1 MNSNPRRTL
10 TIALSATS
18 LGAGLWGA
26 LSANLQAA
34 NVPTSPTANTS
45 PAAAMPPLDVVE
57 MSQKEAQRR
66 ETARLRAV
74 EHLKLARAR
83 FSIKDYLPA
92 VKHYLEALKDL
103 PESRNNMRER
113 AEAISGFRDAS
124 LELANRLKGEGR
136 TLSKQFDLD
145 ARWKPAPGHE
155 WDSAEDVLRTLLE
168 KDPENRTAKRELERL
183 DDPRYTK
190 RALTPHFV
198 ADRKQ
203 TERLLQEAKD
213 LHDIGKFDLAIKRAD
228 QVLDIDPYNK
238 AARKEQQRN
247 NEEIIRYGEEA
258 YDEARSRAI
267 RNVQKAWASPVK
279 RYGTVSTGTTAPQQM
294 EESGVERLRKKV
306 ATLVIPEVEF
316 RDSTLTEV
324 AAILTEASK
333 NADRS
338 NDPQKGVTI
347 LVNIPNMPRTGG
359 AAAPG
364 GSVLDLAPPSGGGS
378 GGGGMPTVTLPK
390 IPNFTLARILD
401 YVTEQSGTTKWTVRK
416 DSIEIVPKTAQ
427 TDTLILRT
435 WTVSPFIFSSTAPKV
450 DAELSSTGLGGLG
463 LSGAAAG
470 GAPKPNN
477 SRRVDAKEYLSGQN
491 VSFAAPN
498 STATYNPR
506 TKSLTVYNTAEM
518 LELVDQ
524 LVADGADS
532 SPVQVEIQARFV
544 EFTQQNL
551 KELSFDWLMG
561 QANLPGTQNVFAGGG
576 TTGSQRP
583 SLNSSDYPFTIPAG
597 GAYPNGGN
605 PVGVFPVTG
614 GNRSGKL
621 ALSSSAIDALL
632 AGATGGGGL
641 AGPAAFSIAGAFTD
655 PQFQMVVRAMNQSKA
670 IDLLS
675 SPSIVARNQEEANID
690 IVREFMYPTAFTP
703 PQIGGAAG
711 GAAPAAGGAAA
722 ATAAPA
728 SIPVT
733 PTTPSD
739 FIKRDTGV
747 KLKVNPTIQ
756 PDRYSVDL
764 DLRPEVIEFEGFI
777 NYGSPI
783 QTVAQQSAISTAVGG
798 IASTPKAVT
807 LTDNVINQPI
817 FAVRRI
823 QTNITLLDGETIA
836 LGGLIREDVQKV
848 DDKVPVLGDIPI
860 LGRLFRSKV
869 DQHIKK
875 NLTIF
880 VTARIIDAAGQPIKT
895 NKAEQEPPEEV
906 PALTENR

>member
-1 MNSNPRRTL
+1 MNSNPRLTL
-10 TIALSATS
+10 TLALSATS
-18 LGAGLWGA
+18 LGAGIWGA
-26 LSANLQAA
+26 LPATTQAA
-34 NVPTSPTANTS
+34 KPQPSTTQPST
-45 PAAAMPPLDVVE
+45 PAASMPPADVVE
-57 MSQKEAQRR
+57 MSQKEVQRR

-74 EHLKLARAR
+74 EQLKLARNRMA
-83 FSIKDYLPA
+83 IKDYQVA
-92 VKHYLEALKDL
+92 VKHYLEALRDL
-103 PESRNNMRER
+103 PESRNNSRER
-113 AEAISGFRDAS
+113 TEAMAGFRDAS
-124 LELANRLKGEGR
+124 LELAKVRTSEGR
-136 TLSKQFDLD
+136 YLRREGQQL
-145 ARWKPAPGHE
+145 
-155 WDSAEDVLRTLLE
+155 DSAEDVLRTLLE
-168 KDPENRTAKRELERL
+168 KDPENRAAKRQLERL
-183 DDPRYTK
+183 YDPAYTNQTFTPSV
-190 RALTPHFV
+190 RAELRDVQKFLT
-198 ADRKQ
+198 
-203 TERLLQEAKD
+203 EAQGFY
-213 LHDIGKFDLAIKRAD
+213 DIGKFDLAMKRAD
-228 QVLDIDPYNK
+228 QALDVDPYNS
-238 AARKEQQRN
+238 AARKIQQMAN
-247 NEEIIRYGEEA
+247 DAITRYGENA
-258 YDEARSRAI
+258 YDEARARAI

-279 RYGTVSTGTTAPQQM
+279 RYGTVSTSTTAPQQM

-347 LVNIPNMPRTGG
+347 LVNIPNLPRSGG

-364 GSVLDLAPPSGGGS
+364 GSVLDLAAPSGGG

-401 YVTEQSGTTKWTVRK
+401 YVTEQSGTTKWAVKK

-463 LSGAAAG
+463 LGGAASS

-551 KELSFDWLMG
+551 KELTFDWLMG
-561 QANLPGTQNVFAGGG
+561 QSNVPGTEKVFTGGG

-583 SLNSSDYPFTIPAG
+583 SLNSSDYPFTIPSG
-597 GAYPNGGN
+597 GAFPNGGN
-605 PVGVFPVTG
+605 PVGVNPVTG

-641 AGPAAFSIAGAFTD
+641 AGPAAFSLAGAFTD

-711 GAAPAAGGAAA
+711 GAAPAGGAAA
-722 ATAAPA
+722 NAAAPA

-739 FIKRDTGV
+739 FLKRDTGV

-783 QTVAQQSAISTAVGG
+783 QTVATQSAITTAVGG

-823 QTNITLLDGETIA
+823 QTNVTLLDGETIA

-848 DDKVPVLGDIPI
+848 NDKVPVLGDIPL

-895 NKAEQEPPEEV
+895 NKAEQEAPEEV
-906 PALTENR
+906 PALTAPR

>member
-1 MNSNPRRTL
+1 MH
-10 TIALSATS
+10 AAS
-18 LGAGLWGA
+18 LGAFGACTLGA
-26 LSANLQAA
+26 LQLNLMAAKSPPPPRAAEVASA
-34 NVPTSPTANTS
+34 
-45 PAAAMPPLDVVE
+45 DVTEMME
-57 MSQKEAQRR
+57 MSRKEVQRR
-66 ETARLRAV
+66 ENGRLKAV
-74 EHLKLARAR
+74 EQLELAHAKMA
-83 FSIKDYLPA
+83 IKDYKPA
-92 VKHYLEALKDL
+92 IKHYLEALKNL
-103 PESRNNMRER
+103 PESRNNWKER
-113 AEAISGFRDAS
+113 AAAMSGFRDAS
-124 LELANRLKGEGR
+124 LELAKVRASEGR
-136 TLSKQFDLD
+136 YFHKEGQQL
-145 ARWKPAPGHE
+145 E
-155 WDSAEDVLRTLLE
+155 SAEDVLNALLE
-168 KDPENRTAKRELERL
+168 KDPDNRTARRQLERL
-183 DDPRYTK
+183 YDPTITNRMYTPTH
-190 RALTPHFV
+190 RAELEDV
-198 ADRKQ
+198 K
-203 TERLLQEAKD
+203 RLLNEAQGFY
-213 LHDIGKFDLAIKRAD
+213 DIGKFDLAIKRAD
-228 QVLDIDPYNK
+228 QVLDIDPYNS
-238 AARKEQQRN
+238 AARKIQQLSDDA
-247 NEEIIRYGEEA
+247 ITRYGENA
-258 YDEARSRAI
+258 YDEARARAI

-279 RYGTVSTGTTAPQQM
+279 RYGTVSTSTTAPQQM
-294 EESGVERLRKKV
+294 EETGVERLRKKV

-347 LVNIPNMPRTGG
+347 LVNIPNLPKGG
-359 AAAPG
+359 GSAPAAPG
-364 GSVLDLAPPSGGGS
+364 GSVLDLSPPTGGGA
-378 GGGGMPTVTLPK
+378 GGMSAMPTVTLPK

-401 YVTEQSGTTKWTVRK
+401 YVTEQSGTTKWTVKK

-435 WTVSPFIFSSTAPKV
+435 WTVSPFIFSSSAPKV

-463 LSGAAAG
+463 LGGATG
-470 GAPKPNN
+470 GAAPKPNN
-477 SRRVDAKEYLSGQN
+477 SRRIDAKEFLSGQN

-532 SPVQVEIQARFV
+532 SPVQVDIQARFV

-561 QANLPGTQNVFAGGG
+561 QSNVPGGERIFTGGG

-583 SLNSSDYPFTIPAG
+583 SLNSSDFPFTIPSG
-597 GAYPNGGN
+597 GAFPNGGN

-641 AGPAAFSIAGAFTD
+641 AGPAAFSVAGAFTD
-655 PQFQMVVRAMNQSKA
+655 PQFQMVIRAMNQSKA

-711 GAAPAAGGAAA
+711 GAGAAAGGGAVGNAAA
-722 ATAAPA
+722 PAA

-739 FIKRDTGV
+739 FLKRDTGV

-783 QTVAQQSAISTAVGG
+783 QTVATQSAITTAVGG

-823 QTNITLLDGETIA
+823 QTNVTLLDGETIA

-848 DDKVPVLGDIPI
+848 DDKVPILGDIPG

-880 VTARIIDAAGQPIKT
+880 VTARIIDAAGQPIKI

-906 PALTENR
+906 PALTAPR

>member
-1 MNSNPRRTL
+1 MNLNRRLTL
-10 TIALSATS
+10 SFFLHATS
-18 LGAGLWGA
+18 LGAGIWGA
-26 LSANLQAA
+26 VPPNLMAA
-34 NVPTSPTANTS
+34 KAPPPQPTAPAKTS
-45 PAAAMPPLDVVE
+45 ADVSELVE
-57 MSQKEAQRR
+57 MSRKEVQRR
-66 ETARLRAV
+66 KASRAKAV
-74 EHLKLARAR
+74 DALKIAHAKM
-83 FSIKDYLPA
+83 SIKDHQSA
-92 VKHYLEALKDL
+92 VKHYLEALRNL
-103 PESRNNMRER
+103 PESRNNLTER
-113 AEAISGFRDAS
+113 AEAMAGFRDAS
-124 LELANRLKGEGR
+124 LELAKDRASEGR
-136 TLSKQFDLD
+136 YFPKQ
-145 ARWKPAPGHE
+145 GQQIE
-155 WDSAEDVLRTLLE
+155 SAEDVLNTLLE
-168 KDPENRTAKRELERL
+168 WDPGNRAARRQLERL
-183 DDPRYTK
+183 YDPKISNRMYTPTHHAELQDVK
-190 RALTPHFV
+190 R
-198 ADRKQ
+198 
-203 TERLLQEAKD
+203 LQLEAEGFY
-213 LHDIGKFDLAIKRAD
+213 DIGKFDLAIKRAD
-228 QVLDIDPYNK
+228 QILDIDPYNK
-238 AARKEQQRN
+238 AARDLQQKAD
-247 NEEIIRYGEEA
+247 NEITRYGEHA
-258 YDEARSRAI
+258 YDEARARAI

-279 RYGTVSTGTTAPQQM
+279 RYGTVSTSTTAPQQM

-324 AAILTEASK
+324 AAILTEASR

-347 LVNIPNMPRTGG
+347 LVNIPNLPRGGG
-359 AAAPG
+359 AAPAAPG
-364 GSVLDLAPPSGGGS
+364 GSVLDLPPPT
-378 GGGGMPTVTLPK
+378 GGGGGMSAMPTVTLPK

-401 YVTEQSGTTKWTVRK
+401 YVTEQSGTTKWTVKK

-435 WTVSPFIFSSTAPKV
+435 WTVSPFIFSSSAPKV
-450 DAELSSTGLGGLG
+450 DAELSSTGLGALG
-463 LSGAAAG
+463 LAGATG

-477 SRRVDAKEYLSGQN
+477 ARRIDAKEFLSGQN

-532 SPVQVEIQARFV
+532 SPVQVDIQARFV

-561 QANLPGTQNVFAGGG
+561 QSNVQGSERIFTGGG

-583 SLNSSDYPFTIPAG
+583 SLNSSDFPFTIPSG
-597 GAYPNGGN
+597 GAFPNGGN

-614 GNRSGKL
+614 ANRSGKL

-641 AGPAAFSIAGAFTD
+641 AGPAAFSVAGAFTD
-655 PQFQMVVRAMNQSKA
+655 PQFQMVIRAMNQSKA

-711 GAAPAAGGAAA
+711 GAGAAAGGGAAA
-722 ATAAPA
+722 NNGAAAA

-739 FIKRDTGV
+739 FLKRDTGV

-783 QTVAQQSAISTAVGG
+783 QTVATQSAISTAVGG
-798 IASTPKAVT
+798 IASTPKAIT

-823 QTNITLLDGETIA
+823 QTNVTLLDGETIA

-848 DDKVPVLGDIPI
+848 DDKLPILGDIPG

-906 PALTENR
+906 PALTAPR

>member
-1 MNSNPRRTL
+1 
-10 TIALSATS
+10 
-18 LGAGLWGA
+18 
-26 LSANLQAA
+26 
-34 NVPTSPTANTS
+34 
-45 PAAAMPPLDVVE
+45 
-57 MSQKEAQRR
+57 
-66 ETARLRAV
+66 
-74 EHLKLARAR
+74 
-83 FSIKDYLPA
+83 
-92 VKHYLEALKDL
+92 
-103 PESRNNMRER
+103 
-113 AEAISGFRDAS
+113 
-124 LELANRLKGEGR
+124 
-136 TLSKQFDLD
+136 
-145 ARWKPAPGHE
+145 
-155 WDSAEDVLRTLLE
+155 
-168 KDPENRTAKRELERL
+168 
-183 DDPRYTK
+183 
-190 RALTPHFV
+190 
-198 ADRKQ
+198 
-203 TERLLQEAKD
+203 
-213 LHDIGKFDLAIKRAD
+213 
-228 QVLDIDPYNK
+228 
-238 AARKEQQRN
+238 
-247 NEEIIRYGEEA
+247 
-258 YDEARSRAI
+258 
-267 RNVQKAWASPVK
+267 
-279 RYGTVSTGTTAPQQM
+279 
-294 EESGVERLRKKV
+294 
-306 ATLVIPEVEF
+306 
-316 RDSTLTEV
+316 
-324 AAILTEASK
+324 
-333 NADRS
+333 
-338 NDPQKGVTI
+338 
-347 LVNIPNMPRTGG
+347 
-359 AAAPG
+359 
-364 GSVLDLAPPSGGGS
+364 
-378 GGGGMPTVTLPK
+378 MPTVTLPK

-401 YVTEQSGTTKWTVRK
+401 YVTEQSGTTKWTVKK

-463 LSGAAAG
+463 LGGAATT

-551 KELSFDWLMG
+551 KELSFDWLLG
-561 QANLPGTQNVFAGGG
+561 QANIPKTHNVFAGGG

-597 GAYPNGGN
+597 GAFPNGGN

-632 AGATGGGGL
+632 AGATGGGGIS
-641 AGPAAFSIAGAFTD
+641 GPAAFSLAGAFTD

-722 ATAAPA
+722 NTAAAA

-739 FIKRDTGV
+739 FLKRDTGV

-783 QTVAQQSAISTAVGG
+783 QTVATQSAITTAVGG

-823 QTNITLLDGETIA
+823 QTNVTLLDGETIA

-848 DDKVPVLGDIPI
+848 DDKVPVLGDIPL
-860 LGRLFRSKV
+860 LGRMFRSKV

-880 VTARIIDAAGQPIKT
+880 VTARIIDAAGQPIKI
-895 NKAEQEPPEEV
+895 NKAEQDPPEDV
-906 PALTENR
+906 PALTEPR

>member
-1 MNSNPRRTL
+1 M
-10 TIALSATS
+10 SA
-18 LGAGLWGA
+18 
-26 LSANLQAA
+26 
-34 NVPTSPTANTS
+34 
-45 PAAAMPPLDVVE
+45 
-57 MSQKEAQRR
+57 
-66 ETARLRAV
+66 
-74 EHLKLARAR
+74 
-83 FSIKDYLPA
+83 
-92 VKHYLEALKDL
+92 
-103 PESRNNMRER
+103 
-113 AEAISGFRDAS
+113 
-124 LELANRLKGEGR
+124 
-136 TLSKQFDLD
+136 
-145 ARWKPAPGHE
+145 
-155 WDSAEDVLRTLLE
+155 
-168 KDPENRTAKRELERL
+168 
-183 DDPRYTK
+183 
-190 RALTPHFV
+190 
-198 ADRKQ
+198 
-203 TERLLQEAKD
+203 
-213 LHDIGKFDLAIKRAD
+213 
-228 QVLDIDPYNK
+228 
-238 AARKEQQRN
+238 
-247 NEEIIRYGEEA
+247 
-258 YDEARSRAI
+258 
-267 RNVQKAWASPVK
+267 
-279 RYGTVSTGTTAPQQM
+279 
-294 EESGVERLRKKV
+294 
-306 ATLVIPEVEF
+306 
-316 RDSTLTEV
+316 
-324 AAILTEASK
+324 
-333 NADRS
+333 
-338 NDPQKGVTI
+338 
-347 LVNIPNMPRTGG
+347 
-359 AAAPG
+359 
-364 GSVLDLAPPSGGGS
+364 
-378 GGGGMPTVTLPK
+378 MPTVTLPK

-401 YVTEQSGTTKWTVRK
+401 YVTEQSGTTKWTVKK

-435 WTVSPFIFSSTAPKV
+435 WTVSPFIFSSSAPKV

-463 LSGAAAG
+463 LGGATG
-470 GAPKPNN
+470 GAAPKPNN
-477 SRRVDAKEYLSGQN
+477 SRRIDAKEFLSGQN

-506 TKSLTVYNTAEM
+506 TKSLTVFNTAEM

-532 SPVQVEIQARFV
+532 SPVQVDIQARFV

-561 QANLPGTQNVFAGGG
+561 QSNVPGGERIFTGGG

-583 SLNSSDYPFTIPAG
+583 SLNSSDFPFTIPSG
-597 GAYPNGGN
+597 GAFPNGGN

-641 AGPAAFSIAGAFTD
+641 AGPAAFSVAGAFTD
-655 PQFQMVVRAMNQSKA
+655 PQFQMVIRAMNQSKA

-711 GAAPAAGGAAA
+711 GAGAAAGGGAVGNAAA
-722 ATAAPA
+722 PAA

-739 FIKRDTGV
+739 FLKRDTGV

-783 QTVAQQSAISTAVGG
+783 QTVATQSAITTAVGG

-823 QTNITLLDGETIA
+823 QTNVTLLDGETIA

-848 DDKVPVLGDIPI
+848 DDKVPILGDIPG

-880 VTARIIDAAGQPIKT
+880 VTARIIDAAGQPIKI

-906 PALTENR
+906 PALTAPR

>member
-1 MNSNPRRTL
+1 MNLNRRLTL
-10 TIALSATS
+10 SLVLHATS
-18 LGAGLWGA
+18 LGAGIWGVLPSQLVEA
-26 LSANLQAA
+26 KAPLRPLVDPAIQAA
-34 NVPTSPTANTS
+34 
-45 PAAAMPPLDVVE
+45 DVAE
-57 MSQKEAQRR
+57 LMDMSRKEVQRR
-66 ETARLRAV
+66 EASRATAIEQLRLAQA
-74 EHLKLARAR
+74 KM
-83 FSIKDYLPA
+83 SIRDYQA
-92 VKHYLEALKDL
+92 AIKHYLEALKNL
-103 PESRNNMRER
+103 PESRNNQSER
-113 AEAISGFRDAS
+113 AHAMTGFRDAS
-124 LELANRLKGEGR
+124 LELAKIRASEGR
-136 TLSKQFDLD
+136 YFHKEGQQL
-145 ARWKPAPGHE
+145 E
-155 WDSAEDVLRTLLE
+155 SAEDVLNALLE
-168 KDPENRTAKRELERL
+168 KDPDNRAARRQLERL
-183 DDPRYTK
+183 YDPTITNRMYTPTH
-190 RALTPHFV
+190 RAELEDV
-198 ADRKQ
+198 K
-203 TERLLQEAKD
+203 RLLTEAQGFY
-213 LHDIGKFDLAIKRAD
+213 DIGKFDLAIKRAD
-228 QVLDIDPYNK
+228 QVLDIDPYNS
-238 AARKEQQRN
+238 AARKIQQMADDAVT
-247 NEEIIRYGEEA
+247 RYGETA
-258 YDEARSRAI
+258 YDEARARAI

-279 RYGTVSTGTTAPQQM
+279 RYGTVSTSTTAPQQM

-324 AAILTEASK
+324 AAILTELSK

-347 LVNIPNMPRTGG
+347 LVNIPNLPKGG
-359 AAAPG
+359 AAAPAAPG
-364 GSVLDLAPPSGGGS
+364 GSVLDLPPPTS
-378 GGGGMPTVTLPK
+378 GGGGINAMPTVTLPK

-401 YVTEQSGTTKWTVRK
+401 YVTEQSGTTKWTVKK

-435 WTVSPFIFSSTAPKV
+435 WTVSPFIFSSSAPKV

-463 LSGAAAG
+463 LAGASSGGA
-470 GAPKPNN
+470 APKPNN
-477 SRRVDAKEYLSGQN
+477 ARRIDAKEFLSGQN

-506 TKSLTVYNTAEM
+506 TKSLTVFNTAEM
-518 LELVDQ
+518 LDIVDQ

-532 SPVQVEIQARFV
+532 SPVQVDIQARFV

-561 QANLPGTQNVFAGGG
+561 QSNVQGSERIFTGGG

-583 SLNSSDYPFTIPAG
+583 SLNSSDFPFTIPPG
-597 GAYPNGGN
+597 GAFPNGGN

-641 AGPAAFSIAGAFTD
+641 AGPAAFSVAGAFTD
-655 PQFQMVVRAMNQSKA
+655 PQFQMVIRAMNQSKA

-711 GAAPAAGGAAA
+711 GAGAAAGGAAA
-722 ATAAPA
+722 ANNGAATA

-739 FIKRDTGV
+739 FLKRDTGV

-783 QTVAQQSAISTAVGG
+783 QTVATQSAISTAVGG
-798 IASTPKAVT
+798 IASTPKAIT

-823 QTNITLLDGETIA
+823 QTTVTLLDGETIA

-848 DDKVPVLGDIPI
+848 DDKVPILGDIPG

-880 VTARIIDAAGQPIKT
+880 VTARIIDAAGQPIKI

-906 PALTENR
+906 PALTAPR

>member
-1 MNSNPRRTL
+1 
-10 TIALSATS
+10 
-18 LGAGLWGA
+18 
-26 LSANLQAA
+26 
-34 NVPTSPTANTS
+34 
-45 PAAAMPPLDVVE
+45 MPPADVVE
-57 MSQKEAQRR
+57 MSQKEVQRR
-66 ETARLRAV
+66 EMARLRAA
-74 EHLKLARAR
+74 EQLKLARAR
-83 FSIKDYLPA
+83 MSIKDYQPA

-103 PESRNNMRER
+103 PESRNNTRER
-113 AEAISGFRDAS
+113 AEAMSGFRDAS
-124 LELANRLKGEGR
+124 LELAKVRTSEGR
-136 TLSKQFDLD
+136 YLHREGQQL
-145 ARWKPAPGHE
+145 
-155 WDSAEDVLRTLLE
+155 DSAEDVLRTLLE
-168 KDPENRTAKRELERL
+168 RDPENRAAKRQLERL
-183 DDPRYTK
+183 YDPSYTNQTFTPSV
-190 RALTPHFV
+190 RAELKDVQKFLT
-198 ADRKQ
+198 
-203 TERLLQEAKD
+203 EAQGFY
-213 LHDIGKFDLAIKRAD
+213 DIGKFDLAMKRAD
-228 QVLDIDPYNK
+228 QALDVDPYNS
-238 AARKEQQRN
+238 AARKIQQMA
-247 NEEIIRYGEEA
+247 NEAITRYGENA
-258 YDEARSRAI
+258 YDEARARAI

-279 RYGTVSTGTTAPQQM
+279 RYGTVSTSTTAPQQM
-294 EESGVERLRKKV
+294 EETGVERLRKKV

-338 NDPQKGVTI
+338 NDPQRGVTI
-347 LVNIPNMPRTGG
+347 LVNIPNMPRAGG
-359 AAAPG
+359 GAAPG
-364 GSVLDLAPPSGGGS
+364 GSVLDLAAPSGGG
-378 GGGGMPTVTLPK
+378 GGTMPTVTLPK

-401 YVTEQSGTTKWTVRK
+401 YVTEQSGTTKWTVKK

-463 LSGAAAG
+463 LGGAAG
-470 GAPKPNN
+470 GAAPKPNN

-561 QANLPGTQNVFAGGG
+561 QANIPGTQQIFAGGG

-583 SLNSSDYPFTIPAG
+583 SLNSSDYPFTIPSG

-605 PVGVFPVTG
+605 PVGVYPVTG

-641 AGPAAFSIAGAFTD
+641 AGPAALSIAGAFTD

-722 ATAAPA
+722 NTASAA

-739 FIKRDTGV
+739 FLKRDTGV

-783 QTVAQQSAISTAVGG
+783 QTVATQSAISTAVGG

-823 QTNITLLDGETIA
+823 QTNVTLLDGETIA

-848 DDKVPVLGDIPI
+848 DDKVPVLGDIPL

-906 PALTENR
+906 PALTQPR

>member
-1 MNSNPRRTL
+1 MNSIRRFTPTPVL
-10 TIALSATS
+10 HAAS
-18 LGAGLWGA
+18 LGACIWGA
-26 LSANLQAA
+26 LQLNLMAAKSPPPPKAAEIPSA
-34 NVPTSPTANTS
+34 
-45 PAAAMPPLDVVE
+45 DVAEMME
-57 MSQKEAQRR
+57 MSRKEVQRR
-66 ETARLRAV
+66 ETARLKAV
-74 EHLKLARAR
+74 EQLGLADAKM
-83 FSIKDYLPA
+83 SIKDYQA
-92 VKHYLEALKDL
+92 AIKHYLEALKNL
-103 PESRNNMRER
+103 PESRNNWKER
-113 AEAISGFRDAS
+113 TAAMSGFRDAS
-124 LELANRLKGEGR
+124 LELAKVRASEGR
-136 TLSKQFDLD
+136 YFHKEGQQL
-145 ARWKPAPGHE
+145 E
-155 WDSAEDVLRTLLE
+155 SAEDVLNTLLE
-168 KDPENRTAKRELERL
+168 KDPGNRAARRQLERL
-183 DDPRYTK
+183 YDPTVTNRMYTPTH
-190 RALTPHFV
+190 RAELEDV
-198 ADRKQ
+198 K
-203 TERLLQEAKD
+203 RLLNESQGFY
-213 LHDIGKFDLAIKRAD
+213 DIGKFDLAIKRAD
-228 QVLDIDPYNK
+228 QVLDIDPYNS
-238 AARKEQQRN
+238 AARKIQQMSDDA
-247 NEEIIRYGEEA
+247 ITRYGENA
-258 YDEARSRAI
+258 YDEARARAI

-279 RYGTVSTGTTAPQQM
+279 RYGTVSTSTAAPQQM
-294 EESGVERLRKKV
+294 EETGVERLRKKV

-347 LVNIPNMPRTGG
+347 LVNIPNLPRGGG
-359 AAAPG
+359 ATPAAPG
-364 GSVLDLAPPSGGGS
+364 GSVLDLAPPTGS
-378 GGGGMPTVTLPK
+378 GGGGISAMPTVTLPK

-401 YVTEQSGTTKWTVRK
+401 YVTEQSGSTKWTVKK

-435 WTVSPFIFSSTAPKV
+435 WTVSPFIFSSSAPKV

-463 LSGAAAG
+463 LGGAAG
-470 GAPKPNN
+470 GAAPKPNN
-477 SRRVDAKEYLSGQN
+477 SRRIDAKEFLSGQN

-532 SPVQVEIQARFV
+532 SPVQVDIQARFV

-551 KELSFDWLMG
+551 KELSFDWLLG
-561 QANLPGTQNVFAGGG
+561 QSNVPGGERIFTGGG

-583 SLNSSDYPFTIPAG
+583 SLNSSDFPFTIPSG
-597 GAYPNGGN
+597 GAFPNGGN

-614 GNRSGKL
+614 GNRSGRL

-632 AGATGGGGL
+632 AGATGGGGI
-641 AGPAAFSIAGAFTD
+641 AGPAAFSVAGAFTD
-655 PQFQMVVRAMNQSKA
+655 PQFQMVIRAMNQSKA

-711 GAAPAAGGAAA
+711 GAGAAAGGGAAA
-722 ATAAPA
+722 GAAAPAA

-739 FIKRDTGV
+739 FLKRDTGV

-783 QTVAQQSAISTAVGG
+783 QTVATQSAITTAVGG
-798 IASTPKAVT
+798 IASTPKAIT

-823 QTNITLLDGETIA
+823 QTNVTLLDGETIA

-848 DDKVPVLGDIPI
+848 DDKVPILGDIPG

-880 VTARIIDAAGQPIKT
+880 VTARIIDAAGQPIKI

-906 PALTENR
+906 PALTAPR

>member
-1 MNSNPRRTL
+1 
-10 TIALSATS
+10 
-18 LGAGLWGA
+18 
-26 LSANLQAA
+26 
-34 NVPTSPTANTS
+34 
-45 PAAAMPPLDVVE
+45 
-57 MSQKEAQRR
+57 
-66 ETARLRAV
+66 
-74 EHLKLARAR
+74 
-83 FSIKDYLPA
+83 
-92 VKHYLEALKDL
+92 
-103 PESRNNMRER
+103 
-113 AEAISGFRDAS
+113 
-124 LELANRLKGEGR
+124 
-136 TLSKQFDLD
+136 
-145 ARWKPAPGHE
+145 
-155 WDSAEDVLRTLLE
+155 
-168 KDPENRTAKRELERL
+168 
-183 DDPRYTK
+183 
-190 RALTPHFV
+190 
-198 ADRKQ
+198 
-203 TERLLQEAKD
+203 
-213 LHDIGKFDLAIKRAD
+213 
-228 QVLDIDPYNK
+228 
-238 AARKEQQRN
+238 
-247 NEEIIRYGEEA
+247 
-258 YDEARSRAI
+258 
-267 RNVQKAWASPVK
+267 
-279 RYGTVSTGTTAPQQM
+279 
-294 EESGVERLRKKV
+294 
-306 ATLVIPEVEF
+306 
-316 RDSTLTEV
+316 
-324 AAILTEASK
+324 
-333 NADRS
+333 
-338 NDPQKGVTI
+338 
-347 LVNIPNMPRTGG
+347 
-359 AAAPG
+359 
-364 GSVLDLAPPSGGGS
+364 
-378 GGGGMPTVTLPK
+378 
-390 IPNFTLARILD
+390 
-401 YVTEQSGTTKWTVRK
+401 
-416 DSIEIVPKTAQ
+416 
-427 TDTLILRT
+427 
-435 WTVSPFIFSSTAPKV
+435 
-450 DAELSSTGLGGLG
+450 
-463 LSGAAAG
+463 
-470 GAPKPNN
+470 
-477 SRRVDAKEYLSGQN
+477 VDAKEYLSGQN

-561 QANLPGTQNVFAGGG
+561 QANIPGTQQIFAGGG

-583 SLNSSDYPFTIPAG
+583 SLNSSDYPFTIPSG

-605 PVGVFPVTG
+605 PVGVYPVTG

-641 AGPAAFSIAGAFTD
+641 AGPAALSIAGAFTD

-722 ATAAPA
+722 NTASAA

-739 FIKRDTGV
+739 FLKRDTGV

-783 QTVAQQSAISTAVGG
+783 QTVATQSAISTAVGG

-823 QTNITLLDGETIA
+823 QTNVTLLDGETIA

-848 DDKVPVLGDIPI
+848 DDKVPVLGDIPL

-906 PALTENR
+906 PALTQPR

>member
-1 MNSNPRRTL
+1 MNPNPRLTL

-18 LGAGLWGA
+18 LGAGIWG
-26 LSANLQAA
+26 LLPSTLHAA
-34 NVPTSPTANTS
+34 KAQP
-45 PAAAMPPLDVVE
+45 PAAPSAAPSSSTPPADVVE
-57 MSQKEAQRR
+57 MSQKEVQRR

-74 EHLKLARAR
+74 EQLRLARAKM
-83 FSIKDYLPA
+83 SIKDYQPA
-92 VKHYLEALKDL
+92 VKHYLDALKDL
-103 PESRNNMRER
+103 PESRNNQRER
-113 AEAISGFRDAS
+113 AEAMSGFRDAS
-124 LELANRLKGEGR
+124 LELAKVRTSEGR
-136 TLSKQFDLD
+136 YLHREGQQL
-145 ARWKPAPGHE
+145 
-155 WDSAEDVLRTLLE
+155 DSAEDVLRALLE
-168 KDPENRTAKRELERL
+168 RDPENRAAKRQLERL
-183 DDPRYTK
+183 YDPSYTNQTFTPSV
-190 RALTPHFV
+190 RAELKDVQKFLT
-198 ADRKQ
+198 
-203 TERLLQEAKD
+203 EAQGFY
-213 LHDIGKFDLAIKRAD
+213 DIGKFDLAMKRAD
-228 QVLDIDPYNK
+228 QALDIDPYNS
-238 AARKEQQRN
+238 AARKIQQMA
-247 NEEIIRYGEEA
+247 NEAITRYGENA
-258 YDEARSRAI
+258 YDEARARAI

-279 RYGTVSTGTTAPQQM
+279 RYGTVSTSTTAPQQM
-294 EESGVERLRKKV
+294 EETGVERLRKKV

-338 NDPQKGVTI
+338 NDPQRGVTI

-359 AAAPG
+359 GAAAG
-364 GSVLDLAPPSGGGS
+364 GSVLDLAAP
-378 GGGGMPTVTLPK
+378 GGGGGGGGTMPTVTLPK

-401 YVTEQSGTTKWTVRK
+401 YVTEQSGTTKWTVKK

-463 LSGAAAG
+463 LGGAAG
-470 GAPKPNN
+470 GASPKPNN

-561 QANLPGTQNVFAGGG
+561 QANIPGTQQVFAGGG

-583 SLNSSDYPFTIPAG
+583 SLNSSDYPFTIPSG

-605 PVGVFPVTG
+605 PVGVYPVTG

-641 AGPAAFSIAGAFTD
+641 AGPAALSIAGAFTD

-711 GAAPAAGGAAA
+711 GAAPAAGGGAA
-722 ATAAPA
+722 ATASAA

-739 FIKRDTGV
+739 FLKRDTGV

-783 QTVAQQSAISTAVGG
+783 QTVATQSAITTALGG
-798 IASTPKAVT
+798 VASTPKAVT

-823 QTNITLLDGETIA
+823 QTNVTLLDGETIA

-848 DDKVPVLGDIPI
+848 DDKVPVLGDIPL

-906 PALTENR
+906 PALTQPR